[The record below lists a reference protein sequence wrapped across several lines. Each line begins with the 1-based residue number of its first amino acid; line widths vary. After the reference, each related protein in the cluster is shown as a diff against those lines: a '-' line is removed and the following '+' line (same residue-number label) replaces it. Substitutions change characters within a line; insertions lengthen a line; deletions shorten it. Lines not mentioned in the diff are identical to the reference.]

1 MIKCD
6 EPKYCKEINV
16 QFETQSNT
24 HYPIKSLT
32 TPTVALFDD
41 KGVILSYGFEAELQ
55 HIQLRNASNLHL
67 FRQFIWD
74 LFCSDKMVPENLI
87 AENGNQMKSIDVVT
101 AVLGHMISHIKAKTG
116 FQSVSIAFKYVLTI
130 PTCCCKDSMAFM
142 TKAAVKAGCSSESIQ
157 IVEEAAAVLQFC
169 LNNKQNAGVPT
180 LDGTY
185 NRKYIVVECEEG
197 NATISVLHFINK
209 NKIEIVYAEN
219 TEI

>member
-1 MIKCD
+1 MEVIIGIKFGINHTSNACMIKCD

-130 PTCCCKDSMAFM
+130 PTCCCRLNGIHDK
-142 TKAAVKAGCSSESIQ
+142 GCRKGRLF
-157 IVEEAAAVLQFC
+157 V
-169 LNNKQNAGVPT
+169 
-180 LDGTY
+180 
-185 NRKYIVVECEEG
+185 RKYPDR
-197 NATISVLHFINK
+197 
-209 NKIEIVYAEN
+209 
-219 TEI
+219 